1 MLRFRNSTSNYK
13 ETKSNEILSEEYAHT
28 EENIKGQVHNMGTK
42 KLVNLCNNQFA
53 ENHFPNPKDYTLEN
67 LIKSG
72 ANLQEVNSTI
82 EQNDEQVIADAERLS
97 NKYNETNKEE

>member
-1 MLRFRNSTSNYK
+1 MQRFRNSYTNY
-13 ETKSNEILSEEYAHT
+13 EDGKSEEIISEEYTHS
-28 EENIKGQVHNMGTK
+28 EEKVNGQIHKMGTK
-42 KLVNLCNNQFA
+42 KNVNLCSNTFA

-72 ANLQEVNSTI
+72 ANLQEVNSQI

-97 NKYNETNKEE
+97 NRYEQDNKE